1 MGGMD
6 VEMQECDAEKWM
18 VERMEKEERDGNES
32 QVKVHL
38 SLDQILQIQTEL
50 FKLFE
55 PLIGEKSIQYKNG
68 IKGRQ
73 FRQVIDRSFSHEA
86 VMDYYGYFREVSNKM
101 AEHWTS
107 IPKKEHVP
115 VMENMFN
122 LAIKSIGR
130 ASLGK
135 NFKDDKDVKK
145 FADAY
150 TATWNEMESQ
160 LGTPPPEVGSDRA
173 KKFEEGKNYM
183 RTVIKN
189 LIKSRCK
196 NPDEVKEK
204 LFIDSM
210 IEYDQID
217 EAELEDDILTF
228 LIGGFHTTATM
239 MTWCFYYLAIHP
251 EIQEKVYQ
259 ELIEVLGEEE
269 IQPQVASELK
279 YCRQVLDE
287 TLRCAVV
294 APWGARVQMDH
305 DLQIGE
311 YVVPKETPILTP
323 FGVVL
328 QDPEIFPEPQRFDP
342 DRFSPENVKD
352 RPSLAYQPF
361 GFAGKRKCPGWR
373 FSIAEGLVFLSVFFR
388 RFKVKLVEGQKVEPV
403 YRLVTSPKEEIWI
416 TISKR

>member
-1 MGGMD
+1 MAHLHKTYGGIVSFWWGKTYTVSVACPRLWKD
-6 VEMQECDAEKWM
+6 
-18 VERMEKEERDGNES
+18 
-32 QVKVHL
+32 
-38 SLDQILQIQTEL
+38 IQSVFDRPPEL

-55 PLIGEKSIQYKNG
+55 PLIGGKSIQFKNG
-68 IKGRQ
+68 LKAREL
-73 FRQVIDRSFSHEA
+73 RQVTDRSFSHDA
-86 VMDYYGYFREVSNKM
+86 IMNYYDYFRETANKM
-101 AEHWTS
+101 AEDWTS
-107 IPKKEHVP
+107 IPKEQHVP
-115 VMENMFN
+115 LMENMFH
-122 LAIKSIGR
+122 LALKSIGR
-130 ASLGK
+130 AAFGK
-135 NFKDDKDVKK
+135 SFKNDKDVKR
-145 FADAY
+145 FHDAY
-150 TATWNEMESQ
+150 NAVWNVLKTQ
-160 LGTPPPEVGSDRA
+160 LGARPPEVGSDREN
-173 KKFEEGKNYM
+173 KFEEGKNYM

-189 LIKSRCK
+189 LIKTRRK

-217 EAELEDDILTF
+217 EEELEDDILTF
-228 LIGGFHTTATM
+228 MVGGFHQTANM

-251 EIQEKVYQ
+251 EIQEEVYQ

-287 TLRCAVV
+287 TLRCSLIAL
-294 APWGARVQMDH
+294 WGARVQMDH

-311 YVVPKETPILTP
+311 YIVPKETPILTP
-323 FGVVL
+323 FAVVL

-361 GFAGKRKCPGWR
+361 GFAGKRKCPAWR

-388 RFKVKLVEGQKVEPV
+388 RFKVKLVEEQKVEPDHHV
-403 YRLVTSPKEEIWI
+403 VTTPKEEIWI